1 MAGDRPTVEPHVGEA
16 DAFTFRME
24 RDPLLRSTIVAVAL
38 LDRAPRWDHLV
49 RRTDRATR
57 LVPSFRAKLVESPF
71 RLASPRWVLDPDFDL
86 RWHMRRLRVPTG
98 GDMASVLEFARITG
112 MTAFDPERPLWE
124 LTVLE
129 GLPDGKVAIVMKVH
143 HALTDGIGGI
153 QVINHAVD
161 LSREPVEMEMPPPP
175 QRGSHGLVP
184 DVAEALVHDA
194 RGLRSTGQAVLG
206 GLPGSLARAAA
217 NPARA
222 VTGLLSTTTSLAR
235 FVRPVTSTR
244 SQIMR
249 GRRLQWHYDVL
260 DVGLESLRAAAER
273 VDGSVN
279 DAFVAAVAGG
289 VRHYHDQHGSMVSQL
304 RMSMPISLRSDEDP
318 EGGNR
323 ITLVRF
329 DVPVGRA
336 DPLERVRE
344 VGAACRAQRDEP
356 SLAYSNQVA
365 AVLNLLPAATV
376 GGMLKHV
383 DLVVSNVPGI
393 PVEVFVSGAKVEALY
408 PFGPTTGTAANI
420 TLMSYRGVCHIGVNT
435 DSGAVPD
442 PDLFLAC
449 LEESFGEMVGVG
461 ETSSKRKTRR
471 STGS

>member
-1 MAGDRPTVEPHVGEA
+1 MNEDRPIVEPHVSEA

-24 RDPLLRSTIVAVAL
+24 RDPLLRSTIVAVAV
-38 LDRAPRWDHLV
+38 LDRSPDWEHLL

-57 LVPSFRAKLVESPF
+57 LVPSFRAKLAESPF

-86 RWHMRRLRVPTG
+86 LWHMRRLRVPSR
-98 GDMASVLEFARITG
+98 GDMAAVLEFARTTG
-112 MTAFDPERPLWE
+112 MTAFDPERPMWE
-124 LTVLE
+124 LTLLE
-129 GLPDGKVAIVMKVH
+129 GLPDGRAAVVIKVH

-153 QVINHAVD
+153 QVITHVVD
-161 LSREPVEMEMPPPP
+161 LSRDPVEMEMPPPP
-175 QRGSHGLVP
+175 RRGSHGVVP
-184 DVAEALVHDA
+184 DLTEALVHDA
-194 RGLRSTGQAVLG
+194 RGLTSASRAVIG
-206 GLPGSLARAAA
+206 SLPGALMRVATD
-217 NPARA
+217 PARA
-222 VTGLLSTTTSLAR
+222 VTDLLSTTSSVAR
-235 FVRPVTSTR
+235 FVRPVSSTR

-249 GRRLQWHYDVL
+249 NRRLQWHYDVL
-260 DVGLESLRAAAER
+260 DVGLEPLKAAAAR
-273 VDGSVN
+273 VEGSVN

-289 VRHYHDQHGSMVSQL
+289 VRRYHDQHGSMVSQL
-304 RMSMPISLRSDEDP
+304 RMTMPISLRTDDDP

-336 DPLERVRE
+336 DPLQRIRE

-393 PVEVFVSGAKVEALY
+393 PLEVYVSGAKVEALY

-420 TLMSYRGVCHIGVNT
+420 TLMSYGGACHIGVNT
-435 DSGAVPD
+435 DAGAVPD
-442 PDLFLAC
+442 PGLFHAC
-449 LEESFGEMVGVG
+449 LEESFAEMVAVG
-461 ETSSKRKTRR
+461 EESSKTRPRR